1 MQEFRDG
8 ADSVLEPAERSAETM
23 IIVRDGRPVAVVI
36 GFDEW
41 AEWETFREHRAAASD
56 SR

>member
-8 ADSVLEPAERSAETM
+8 ADSVLEPAQRSDEPT

-41 AEWETFREHRAAASD
+41 AEWETFRERRAVTD